1 MNTPF
6 KTWTFDDVL
15 QSVPAEPVV
24 INKDYIVFTDKI
36 KSGLVVY
43 QTGTS
48 KNPLNG
54 PRQPCTLFEDICIFR
69 IFAEFNWDN
78 IDINDRNFVSLR

>member
-1 MNTPF
+1 MHTRFLPNLIPAFVGYPRMNRPC
-6 KTWTFDDVL
+6 KAWAFDDVL
-15 QSVPAEPVV
+15 QTVPAELVV

-54 PRQPCTLFEDICIFR
+54 PRQTLYTI
-69 IFAEFNWDN
+69 
-78 IDINDRNFVSLR
+78 

>member
-1 MNTPF
+1 MHTRFLPNLIPAFGGYPRMKTPC
-6 KTWTFDDVL
+6 KAWAFDDVL
-15 QSVPAEPVV
+15 QTVPAELVV

-54 PRQPCTLFEDICIFR
+54 PRQTLYTI
-69 IFAEFNWDN
+69 
-78 IDINDRNFVSLR
+78 

>member
-1 MNTPF
+1 MYTIVTISVTSTCWILTGEHAF
-6 KTWTFDDVL
+6 QDVDIRRL

-48 KNPLNG
+48 KYPLNS
-54 PRQPCTLFEDICIFR
+54 PRRTLYTI
-69 IFAEFNWDN
+69 
-78 IDINDRNFVSLR
+78 